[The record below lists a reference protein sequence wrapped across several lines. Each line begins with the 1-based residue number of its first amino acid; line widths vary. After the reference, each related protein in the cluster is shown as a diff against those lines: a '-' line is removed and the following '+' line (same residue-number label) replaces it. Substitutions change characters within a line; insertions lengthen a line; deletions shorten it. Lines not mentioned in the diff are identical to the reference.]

1 VGRDARVRCG
11 PRSLRTTGPARHHR
25 AASPLAPDFALAY
38 HKGQMPSAEELQ
50 EEIEK
55 VKEPFD
61 RKVAATMA
69 ILAAFLAVVSVLGH
83 IMTTEELLLQQKA
96 SDQWSYYQAKSIR
109 RYQSEVARD
118 MFAGMKLSDQSS
130 QYQKNSEK
138 YKKDDEDIQKE
149 AQGLEQESHL
159 RGRQALGFHFGEV
172 FLEFSIVLASLAILT
187 KRALLWYACILSGTI
202 GAVLAAT
209 VFSFP
214 SIVEKLQQ

>member
-1 VGRDARVRCG
+1 M
-11 PRSLRTTGPARHHR
+11 ST
-25 AASPLAPDFALAY
+25 
-38 HKGQMPSAEELQ
+38 AEELQ

-61 RKVAATMA
+61 KKVAATMA
-69 ILAAFLAVVSVLGH
+69 ILAAALAVVSVLGH
-83 IMTTEELLLQQKA
+83 IMNNEELLEQQKA

-118 MFAGMKLSDQSS
+118 LFAGMKLNDQSTT
-130 QYQKNSEK
+130 YQKNSEK

-187 KRALLWYACILSGTI
+187 KRRFLWHACILSGTI
-202 GAVLAAT
+202 GAVVAVT
-209 VFSFP
+209 IFRFP

>member
-1 VGRDARVRCG
+1 
-11 PRSLRTTGPARHHR
+11 
-25 AASPLAPDFALAY
+25 
-38 HKGQMPSAEELQ
+38 MPSAEELQ
-50 EEIEK
+50 EETEK
-55 VKEPFD
+55 AKEPFEK
-61 RKVAATMA
+61 KVAATMA

-118 MFAGMKLSDQSS
+118 LFQGMKLGDQST

-138 YKKDDEDIQKE
+138 YRKDDEEIQKE

-187 KRALLWYACILSGTI
+187 KRSFLWYACILSGTI
-202 GAVLAAT
+202 GAVVAAT
-209 VFSFP
+209 IFLLP